1 VAIRTKLLFATSNC
15 ALQHNE
21 ANRTPMYENHFKLER
36 RLFRGN
42 ASGPD
47 VFVGPQMAK
56 LMSGIKK
63 AVAGYDGVVSV
74 AGPVGS
80 GKSTAV
86 AHALGSI
93 SGKNA
98 IVRIGRYPLQRGEVL
113 DLLFDHMQIRQR
125 PQRNNLKLS
134 LFRQLLFNLAKNKA
148 RMFILVEDA
157 PFLGPEILAELEVM
171 TAADTGA
178 SDGAGIILMGDESL
192 REFLGFKSL
201 ARLRQRVRLRAK
213 LEACNVDE
221 LRGYLTHSMRRA
233 GGDFSQVFAEG
244 MAELLH
250 ELTGGILRVTN
261 NLVESALEASA
272 EAGASRVD
280 LELVS
285 RIANEEFGLTGKF
298 VTPPAMPGT
307 EPEPRHTDEST
318 AELVALSMPEPEKPK
333 ASPANTDAEEPDEES
348 ADPVALAI
356 ADAVGDITPDAVGDT
371 DPQTAPDAEKVDP
384 VAELPAEP
392 LSAAP
397 ETSVE
402 DDIPELIQDTQ
413 PGLST
418 LETNREPNPV
428 PELIHDTLP
437 NLSVLSPE
445 LAEQAE
451 ALEALDDKPEP
462 VQQPDAASQPA
473 AKTPVAPAAQA
484 SPEKPPPEVTDPAPA
499 PAVSAPPPAFD
510 SSPLSRGSNDDKP
523 DWDREPTLA
532 ELRPDLEAL
541 ERAMAVAQGRDPD
554 APEEE
559 EEEVP
564 MPVAV
569 DPEPE
574 AGEEPEG
581 IPEITL
587 DESINRKVDRAELER
602 KKRREEETGVIEE
615 SEAPGG
621 EEKADERRQGQA
633 DAELEKIA
641 VGLAKAKTLDDV
653 DDRMA
658 ETLFGE
664 ELSIAAAEVARKVA
678 EEAAAEEAATAT
690 PEPVQAAAND
700 SPALENTDPSPEAK
714 EFESVWG
721 QKPDTQVSI
730 ESQFDNHAAGL
741 DVSASQRLATVRA
754 LNAESAPA
762 APPPKAPAAAP
773 VSIEE
778 QITTSMTQTL
788 KALKVQP
795 APTPLN
801 DDDDD
806 EEPKSGFFSRFR
818 RS

>member
-1 VAIRTKLLFATSNC
+1 
-15 ALQHNE
+15 
-21 ANRTPMYENHFKLER
+21 MYENHFKLER

-63 AVAGYDGVVSV
+63 AVAGLDGVVSV
-74 AGPVGS
+74 SGPVGS

-113 DLLFDHMQIRQR
+113 DLLFDHMQIKQR
-125 PQRNNLKLS
+125 PQRSNLKLS
-134 LFRQLLFNLAKNKA
+134 LFRQLLFNLAKNDA

-178 SDGAGIILMGDESL
+178 SDGASIVLMGDESL

-201 ARLRQRVRLRAK
+201 ARLRQRIRFRGK
-213 LEACNVDE
+213 LEACNADE
-221 LRGYLTHSMRRA
+221 LRGYLTHSMRCA
-233 GGDFSQVFAEG
+233 GGDFSKVFAEG
-244 MAELLH
+244 TAELLH
-250 ELTGGILRVTN
+250 QLTGGILRVTN
-261 NLVESALEASA
+261 NLVDSALEASA
-272 EAGASRVD
+272 ESGAAQVD
-280 LELVS
+280 LDLIA
-285 RIANEEFGLTGKF
+285 RIADEEFGLTGKF
-298 VTPPAMPGT
+298 VTPPAMPAT

-318 AELVALSMPEPEKPK
+318 AELLALSMPEPDKPE
-333 ASPANTDAEEPDEES
+333 ALSANTDVEKPDQAA

-356 ADAVGDITPDAVGDT
+356 ADAVGDIAPNAIGNT
-371 DPQTAPDAEKVDP
+371 DPQP
-384 VAELPAEP
+384 VAEAAKVNLAAEP
-392 LSAAP
+392 PPDPPSAVP
-397 ETSVE
+397 EASVD

-418 LETNREPNPV
+418 LEGAKEPDPI

-451 ALEALDDKPEP
+451 ALDALDAKPEAP
-462 VQQPDAASQPA
+462 PQPDAAPQPKAASQPA
-473 AKTPVAPAAQA
+473 AKTPANPAAQA
-484 SPEKPPPEVTDPAPA
+484 SPESPASEITDPASA
-499 PAVSAPPPAFD
+499 AAVSAPPPAFD
-510 SSPLSRGSNDDKP
+510 SSPLSQGSNGDKP

-564 MPVAV
+564 IPVVAE
-569 DPEPE
+569 PEPE
-574 AGEEPEG
+574 TEEEPEG

-615 SEAPGG
+615 SEAPGA
-621 EEKADERRQGQA
+621 EENSDESRQDQA
-633 DAELEKIA
+633 DTELEKIA

-653 DDRMA
+653 DDQMA

-678 EEAAAEEAATAT
+678 EEAAKAP
-690 PEPVQAAAND
+690 PEPVLAAAND
-700 SPALENTDPSPEAK
+700 SPALERPEANPEAK

-721 QKPDTQVSI
+721 QKPDAQVSI
-730 ESQFDNHAAGL
+730 ESQFDNNAAGI

-754 LNAESAPA
+754 LNAERTPA

-773 VSIEE
+773 VPIEE

-788 KALKVQP
+788 EALKVQP
-795 APTPLN
+795 APTPVN

-806 EEPKSGFFSRFR
+806 EEEESKSGFFSRFR